1 MTTKYIIVKAEID
14 YMDQAEF
21 LRFLP
26 CDTQWNE
33 TDDIE
38 DVYKKV
44 KTINKNSRLLRDKI
58 EHYTSFYQFI
68 VIEKLEVTDIDNLYD
83 QVCQELKKE
92 EEKKRIASEKRKKT
106 QEENKKKKAERL
118 RKELQKLETQIVGN

>member
-26 CDTQWNE
+26 CDTQWKE
-33 TDDIE
+33 TNDIE
-38 DVYKKV
+38 SVYKKV
-44 KTINKNSRLLRDKI
+44 KTINKNYSLLRDKI
-58 EHYTSFYQFI
+58 KNYINFYQFI
-68 VIEKLEVTDIDNLYD
+68 VIEKLEMTDIDDLHD
-83 QVCQELKKE
+83 QICQELKKE

-118 RKELQKLETQIVGN
+118 RKELQELETQIDGN